1 MDGLCNPASVE
12 IFTTWY
18 TFGGAQRGL
27 SPEEVLSM
35 PAWLRADFSLIM
47 TYLSEERDL
56 MKRSKPTKKGKRH

>member
-1 MDGLCNPASVE
+1 VRIE

-35 PAWLRADFSLIM
+35 PAWLRQDFSLIM
-47 TYLSEERDL
+47 TYLSDEREQVR
-56 MKRSKPTKKGKRH
+56 RSKPKPAKKGKHH

>member
-1 MDGLCNPASVE
+1 VSLE

-35 PAWLRADFSLIM
+35 PAWLRQDFSMIM
-47 TYLSEERDL
+47 TYLSEERD
-56 MKRSKPTKKGKRH
+56 KVKKAKPPKPKGKR